1 MRNCTWQLLVLM
13 GAFAPCLHSWS
24 TAALIACRRSSSSL
38 QQQHPCHGRF
48 QTKCQMLYAQ
58 NDGNEQQQ
66 RRRYRARV
74 LGVSVSATGF
84 WTILRL
90 SSSLFWPV
98 RITTQDQ
105 SVASSPEALTFLQ
118 LLAGVDMAGTVLP
131 PTLLA
136 EIVAIHVEET
146 ISDQKNHTILDPETV
161 KIYRSIA
168 TYIHDQIQSVF
179 YKLQKQQQLPN
190 EMQNTVTQQES
201 LSFADQSPWIRSR
214 LTLPNC
220 ILNEVVIVW
229 DETEDNDFS
238 VQLQVNVVDHGSITV
253 LLDEEI
259 LKDVCYQYQP
269 SVSAAFVGLSLSLRY
284 KAPITI
290 VEGNSTHDESGGNQS
305 RYYDSESALLKRFP
319 NYRGTQDVVQVP
331 ADRSAESIQRGF
343 EIHKLQ
349 AALDLARRKGDDQ
362 AAAKIRKAIDILDEK
377 SANDI
382 PVQPDSDTSSMQ

>member
-1 MRNCTWQLLVLM
+1 
-13 GAFAPCLHSWS
+13 
-24 TAALIACRRSSSSL
+24 
-38 QQQHPCHGRF
+38 
-48 QTKCQMLYAQ
+48 MLYAQ